1 MRNKFYSQRHNVGQH
16 IPLNKLYVG
25 MLIHLSYT
33 NFGCV
38 WRITAIEAPNAN
50 GEVWLKLVAPRS
62 GKTKRSNSVYAT
74 YIRNNEP
81 IRRSW

>member
-1 MRNKFYSQRHNVGQH
+1 MRSKFYSQRHNIGLH
-16 IPLNKLYVG
+16 IPRDKLHVG

-38 WRITAIEAPNAN
+38 WRITAIETPNAN

-62 GKTKRSNSVYAT
+62 RKTKRSNSIYAT

-81 IRRSW
+81 IRRAC

>member
-1 MRNKFYSQRHNVGQH
+1 MKSKFYSQRHNVGQH
-16 IPLNKLYVG
+16 IPRDKLYVG

-38 WRITAIEAPNAN
+38 WCIAAIETPNAN
-50 GEVWLKLVAPRS
+50 GEIWLKLVAPRS
-62 GKTKRSNSVYAT
+62 GKAKRSNSIYAT

-81 IRRSW
+81 IRRS

>member
-1 MRNKFYSQRHNVGQH
+1 MGSKFYSRRHNVGQH
-16 IPLNKLYVG
+16 IPRDKLYVG

-38 WRITAIEAPNAN
+38 WRITAIETPNAN
-50 GEVWLKLVAPRS
+50 GEVWLKLEAPCSR
-62 GKTKRSNSVYAT
+62 KTKRSNSIYAT

>member
-1 MRNKFYSQRHNVGQH
+1 MKRKFYSQRHNVGQR
-16 IPLNKLYVG
+16 IPRDKLFVG

-38 WRITAIEAPNAN
+38 WRITAIETPNAN
-50 GEVWLKLVAPRS
+50 GEVWLWLAAPRT
-62 GKTKRSNSVYAT
+62 GRKKRSNSIYAT

-81 IRRSW
+81 IRQLW

>member
-1 MRNKFYSQRHNVGQH
+1 MRRKFYSQRHNVGQH
-16 IPLNKLYVG
+16 IPRDKLYVG

-38 WRITAIEAPNAN
+38 WRITAIETPNAN
-50 GEVWLKLVAPRS
+50 GEVWLNLVAPRS
-62 GKTKRSNSVYAT
+62 GKTKRSNSIYAT
-74 YIRNNEP
+74 YIRNNES